1 MKKNDIIKLISWLL
15 HMIGYTFVL
24 LLTSI
29 IFPKTIYIDSN
40 YYYIWGFIAILI
52 IYILNR
58 TVKPLMFWLTLPIT
72 GLTLGLFYPV
82 LNIIILKIT
91 DLVLFDHFQIRG
103 IFSLFLVCIFISI
116 LNALMDKIII
126 NKLIKGVTK

>member
-1 MKKNDIIKLISWLL
+1 MKKNNIIKLISWLL
-15 HMIGYTFVL
+15 HMIGYTLVL

-29 IFPKTIYIDSN
+29 IFPKTIYIDPAN
-40 YYYIWGFIAILI
+40 YYIWGFVAILI

-58 TVKPLMFWLTLPIT
+58 TVKPLIFWLTIPIT
-72 GLTLGLFYPV
+72 GITLGLFYPV

-91 DLVLFDHFQIRG
+91 DLVLFNHFQIRG
-103 IFSLFLVCIFISI
+103 IFSLFLVCIFISL
-116 LNALMDKIII
+116 LNTLMDKLLV

>member
-1 MKKNDIIKLISWLL
+1 MTKDNIVKLISWLL
-15 HMIGYTFVL
+15 HMLGYTLVL

-29 IFPKTIYIDSN
+29 IFPRTIYIDTN

-58 TVKPLMFWLTLPIT
+58 TVKPLIFWLTLPIT
-72 GLTLGLFYPV
+72 GITLGLFYPV

-91 DLVLFDHFQIRG
+91 DLVLFNHFQIRG
-103 IFSLFLVCIFISI
+103 IFSLFFVCIFISI
-116 LNALMDKIII
+116 LNAIMDKIII